1 MIAEASR
8 EGTLGLEAGI
18 TTGLRVRVWSQPG
31 AGKPRKGTSIGR
43 IWEAFQQGAGHG
55 VVYLASTELEANL
68 IPSLGFWRMLGE
80 EFLREV
86 CAALNPMDPCALV
99 LPEVD
104 PELMDQWIGGAPPMR
119 GGELLTVG
127 LLLDLWNALG
137 AALTERVHAH
147 GGDVLSYLAKCH
159 SSWHAAGRVCL
170 HLAENKGSKE
180 FPFAFIA
187 TYARRIEGRS
197 DLQYVPLGRAM
208 EEYAGARNKQRLLA
222 LLRPLQ
228 RAAEQNE
235 WVRKLVES
243 GDVYHPLA
251 WTAGQAHGLL
261 SNVESL
267 EKAGLVMRV
276 PGWWKGTARLRPTVA
291 VTVGGKAP
299 SSLGLQ
305 AMLDFDVK
313 LTLGGKRL
321 TSGEMARLLKANEGL
336 LWIKGRWVEVDAEKL
351 GQVLD
356 HWLDV
361 QELAASGGISFAE
374 AMRMMAG
381 AAVEGSVDEES
392 SERPLWS
399 QVIAGKWLN
408 SALDGLRDPRVQ
420 KAIDG
425 HAGLRA
431 ELRPYQKTGVQ
442 WLLGLHDLGL
452 GGCLAD
458 DMGLGKTIQVIGLL
472 SMLARRSRS
481 KDSAEVGRSRVD
493 LLVVP
498 ASLVGN
504 WEVELARFA
513 PRLRPLVAHPSRL
526 PSRDLKA
533 LQDAEV
539 EASDLVITTY
549 GTLTRTPWMA
559 KRAWRCVVLD
569 EAQAIKN
576 PSTKQTRAVKKL
588 KANWRLALTGTPV
601 ENSLGDLWS
610 IFDFLNPG
618 LLGTA
623 KGFGRFCKTM
633 SAAGGEGFA
642 PLRKLVSPYI
652 MRRLKTDKTVI
663 SDLPDKTE
671 FTTHCLLS
679 KHQATLYKQAIKE
692 LKDALKAAE
701 NDPDAKDIQRKG
713 LVLAFLMRF
722 KQICNHPS
730 QWLGDKLFDPQ
741 ESGKFQRLSAL
752 SEPIAARQEK
762 LLIFT
767 QFRSMTGPLQ
777 RHLTQCFGRPGL
789 VLHGGTP
796 VKKRQALVR
805 QFQEDEEVPY
815 LVLSL
820 KAGGTGL
827 NLTAANHVIHFDRW
841 WNPAVETQATDRA
854 FRIGQKRNVLVHKF
868 VCQGTIEERIDEMI
882 ASKRALSDK
891 VLSKGAEVK
900 LTELSNEELLQ
911 MVSLDIQSAVTT

>member
-1 MIAEASR
+1 MIVEASR
-8 EGTLGLEAGI
+8 VGTLDLEAGV
-18 TTGLRVRVWSQPG
+18 TTGGRVRVWGPPG
-31 AGKPRKGTSIGR
+31 AEKARKGASVGR

-55 VVYLASTELEANL
+55 VVYLASTELDAAL
-68 IPSLGFWRMLGE
+68 VPSLGFWRMLGE

-99 LPEVD
+99 LPEAD
-104 PELMDQWIGGAPPMR
+104 SELVDQWVCGAPPMR
-119 GGELLTVG
+119 GGEYLTAE
-127 LLLDLWNALG
+127 LLLDLWKELG

-208 EEYAGARNKQRLLA
+208 EEYAGARNKPRLLA

-235 WVRKLVES
+235 WIAKLVES
-243 GDVYHPLA
+243 GDVYHPMA
-251 WTAGQAHGLL
+251 WTAGQAHGFL
-261 SNVESL
+261 SNVEPL

-276 PGWWKGTARLRPTVA
+276 PEWWKGSARLRPTVA

-305 AMLDFDVK
+305 AMLDFDVN

-321 TSGEMARLLKANEGL
+321 TSAEMTRLLKAGEGL
-336 LWIKGRWVEVDAEKL
+336 VWIKGRWVEVDAEKL
-351 GQVLD
+351 GQVLN

-361 QELAASGGISFAE
+361 QELAATGGISFAE
-374 AMRMMAG
+374 AMRLMAG
-381 AAVEGSVDEES
+381 AAVEGTVDEES

-399 QVIAGKWLN
+399 QVIAGKWLKG
-408 SALDGLRDPRVQ
+408 ALDGLRDPQVQ

-425 HAGLRA
+425 HAGLQA

-472 SMLARRSRS
+472 SMLARRPRS
-481 KDSAEVGRSRVD
+481 KEASRARVD
-493 LLVVP
+493 LLIVP
-498 ASLVGN
+498 ASLVEN
-504 WEVELARFA
+504 WEAELARFA
-513 PRLRPLVAHPSRL
+513 PGLRPLIAHPSRL
-526 PSRDLKA
+526 PSRELKA
-533 LQDAEV
+533 LKAAEI
-539 EASDLVITTY
+539 EAYDLVITTY

-576 PSTKQTRAVKKL
+576 PSAKQTRAVKKL
-588 KANWRLALTGTPV
+588 NANWRLALTGTPV

-623 KGFGRFCKTM
+623 KGFSRFCKTM
-633 SAAGGEGFA
+633 SEAGGDGFA
-642 PLRKLVSPYI
+642 PLRKLVGPYI

-671 FTTHCLLS
+671 LTTHCLLS
-679 KHQATLYKQAIKE
+679 KHQAALYKQSVKE
-692 LKDALKAAE
+692 LKDALEEAE
-701 NDPDAKDIQRKG
+701 SNADAKDIQRRG

-730 QWLGDKLFDPQ
+730 QWLGDKLFDPE

-752 SEPIAARQEK
+752 SESIAARQEK
-762 LLIFT
+762 LLVFT

-777 RHLTQCFGRPGL
+777 RHLAQCFGRPGL

-796 VKKRQALVR
+796 VNKRQALVQ
-805 QFQEDEEVPY
+805 QFQEDEEVPF

-841 WNPAVETQATDRA
+841 WNPAVENQATDRA

-900 LTELSNEELLQ
+900 LTELSNEELLE